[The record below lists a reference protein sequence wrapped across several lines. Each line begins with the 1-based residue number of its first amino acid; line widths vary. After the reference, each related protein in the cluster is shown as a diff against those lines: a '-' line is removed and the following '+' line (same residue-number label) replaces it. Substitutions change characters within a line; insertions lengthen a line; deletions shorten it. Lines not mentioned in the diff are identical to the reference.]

1 MIRLSTEMKE
11 LRTSHGRDSAVVFK
25 FNISLLVFIVSI
37 IVPLFWYI
45 GQTINVYRYA
55 WLGALFELLS
65 LPMLAALFILPVF
78 SFVLL
83 IKNKFRPRSLYL
95 YSFIIS
101 LVSMLLI
108 VTSK

>member
-1 MIRLSTEMKE
+1 MF
-11 LRTSHGRDSAVVFK
+11 RDSWIAFR
-25 FNISLLVFIVSI
+25 FNKSLLVFVLSML
-37 IVPLFWYI
+37 VPLFWYL

-55 WLGALFELLS
+55 WLGALFEILS
-65 LPMLAALFILPVF
+65 LPMLAGLFILPVF

-83 IKNKFRPRSLYL
+83 VKNKFNPRALYL

-108 VTSK
+108 ITSK

>member
-1 MIRLSTEMKE
+1 MF
-11 LRTSHGRDSAVVFK
+11 RDSWVAFK
-25 FNISLLVFIVSI
+25 FKKSLLLFIVSI
-37 IVPLFWYI
+37 IVSLYWFL
-45 GQTINVYRYA
+45 GQVINVYSYA
-55 WLGALFELLS
+55 WLGALFEILS
-65 LPMLAALFILPVF
+65 LPMLAGLFILPVF

-83 IKNKFRPRSLYL
+83 MKNNFSPRSLYL

>member
-1 MIRLSTEMKE
+1 MR
-11 LRTSHGRDSAVVFK
+11 RDSQVTFK
-25 FNISLLVFIVSI
+25 FKVSLIVFIASI
-37 IVPLFWYI
+37 IVPLFWYL
-45 GQTINVYRYA
+45 GQVINVYRYA
-55 WLGALFELLS
+55 WLGALSEILW
-65 LPMLAALFILPVF
+65 LPMLAVLFVLPVF

-83 IKNKFRPRSLYL
+83 IKNKFNPRSLYL

>member
-1 MIRLSTEMKE
+1 MLQ
-11 LRTSHGRDSAVVFK
+11 DSWVAFTFK
-25 FNISLLVFIVSI
+25 KSVIVFIASI
-37 IVPLFWYI
+37 IVPLFWYL
-45 GQTINVYRYA
+45 GQVINVYRYA
-55 WLGALFELLS
+55 WLGALFEILS

-83 IKNKFRPRSLYL
+83 IKNKFSPRSLYL

-101 LVSMLLI
+101 IVSMLLI